1 MVNNAVAFVLDA
13 IFSIFIL
20 AALVRFWMQA
30 FRAPARNP
38 IAQFTMA
45 LTDWAVKPLRRV
57 VPGVFNLDWASLIV
71 AGAFEF
77 VLQVLLLLIAGGS
90 PIENPAVLSVL
101 LFISFVKLIRLSIYV
116 FMGAIIVQAVL
127 SWVSQGHPMEPFFA
141 ALSRPFLAP
150 FRRAIPPIG
159 GVDITP
165 LLVLIAF
172 QLVLMLPVGWLEAQG
187 SRMVDRVQV
196 SAPS

>member
-45 LTDWAVKPLRRV
+45 LTDWAVKPLRRI

-71 AGAFEF
+71 
-77 VLQVLLLLIAGGS
+77 
-90 PIENPAVLSVL
+90 NPGVLSVL
-101 LFISFVKLIRLSIYV
+101 LFISVVKLIRLSIYV
-116 FMGAIIVQAVL
+116 FMGAIIIQAVL
-127 SWVSQGHPMEPFFA
+127 SWVNPYHPVAPFFN
-141 ALSRPFLAP
+141 ALTDPFL
-150 FRRAIPPIG
+150 RHVKRVIPPIG
-159 GVDITP
+159 GVDIS
-165 LLVLIAF
+165 
-172 QLVLMLPVGWLEAQG
+172 PV
-187 SRMVDRVQV
+187 
-196 SAPS
+196 